1 MLSPFE
7 LEKKCVD
14 IFQRLGW
21 GVSVPK
27 LEKDY
32 GYDIT
37 LTYKGKICGYVQVCS
52 RNNLKQM
59 LKNIDY
65 ILEFINEKKAFFII
79 TNGYAY
85 DLYIGNEFFGC
96 LSVPPT
102 PEEIEL
108 LLGGANNE

>member
-1 MLSPFE
+1 MSVLSPFE
-7 LEKKCVD
+7 LEKKCID

-21 GVSVPK
+21 DVSNSRSDTAEWYDMIIRHNDIEGFVTVMSFENMK
-27 LEKDY
+27 RKATLIEK
-32 GYDIT
+32 
-37 LTYKGKICGYVQVCS
+37 
-52 RNNLKQM
+52 
-59 LKNIDY
+59 
-65 ILEFINEKKAFFII
+65 ILENEEIQTFFIL

-102 PEEIEL
+102 PEEMGL